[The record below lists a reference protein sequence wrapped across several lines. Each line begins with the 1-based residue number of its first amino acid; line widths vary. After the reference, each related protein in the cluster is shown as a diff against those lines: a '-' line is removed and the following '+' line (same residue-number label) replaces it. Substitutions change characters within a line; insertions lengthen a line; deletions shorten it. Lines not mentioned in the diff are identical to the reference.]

1 MNCSIK
7 SWLPHRKEQPPMPQQ
22 RDTDERVRRDR
33 CHVRPGINHCSIIH
47 GWPATTLPLE
57 IPPLLFGL
65 HPTALGASAG
75 TRRLAGWWRR
85 PEPLANQLG
94 HPDES
99 PLAVLPLR
107 AFLSHHN
114 TKAPLHQPSLEMLQQ
129 SASLKGT
136 QARAMRKIQ
145 NQLNA
150 GISGVDPLPPGTG

>member
-1 MNCSIK
+1 
-7 SWLPHRKEQPPMPQQ
+7 MPRQA
-22 RDTDERVRRDR
+22 
-33 CHVRPGINHCSIIH
+33 GINRSSIIH
-47 GWPATTLPLE
+47 GWAATTLPLE

-85 PEPLANQLG
+85 PKPLPNQFG

-99 PLAVLPLR
+99 SLAVLPLR
-107 AFLSHHN
+107 AFLSDHN
-114 TKAPLHQPSLEMLQQ
+114 TKAPLHQPSLEMLHQ

-136 QARAMRKIQ
+136 QAGAMRKIQ

-150 GISGVDPLPPGTG
+150 RICGVDPLPPGTG